1 MTAGSEAADGTPSRV
16 AVIGAGAWGTTL
28 ANLLARSGAGV
39 RLWAREPDVVSAIEE
54 HGENTLFLQGVA
66 LEREGL
72 SATSSLEEAL
82 EGAEVMVWVCPVQHS
97 AALLARASGFIP
109 PDAIPVTASKGIEV
123 TTLRRMDEI
132 FADALP
138 ARQADRLCVL
148 SGPSFAREVS
158 AGAPTAVAVAGR
170 HLYACVR
177 IQSLFQTDRFRVY
190 TNPDVVG
197 VEIGGALKNV
207 IAIAA
212 GVAAGLKLGHN
223 AVAALMTR
231 GLAEISR
238 LGVAMGARAET
249 FAGLAGL
256 GDLVLTCTGGLS
268 RNRTVGY
275 RLGRGESMVEI
286 MGGAR
291 TVAEG
296 VATVMAVHKL
306 ARGLGVEMP
315 VSAEVYRIVAEG
327 ADPMEALDRL
337 MTREPKPEHP
347 DLHLHETRS

>member
-1 MTAGSEAADGTPSRV
+1 MTSGGCGASGTTTRV
-16 AVIGAGAWGTTL
+16 CVIGAGAWGTTL
-28 ANLLARSGAGV
+28 ANLLAGSGADV
-39 RLWAREPDVVSAIEE
+39 RLWALEPDVASSIKDY
-54 HGENTLFLQGVA
+54 GENTLFLQGVP
-66 LEREGL
+66 LERTRL
-72 SATSSLEEAL
+72 SATNSLPDAL
-82 EGAEVMVWVCPVQHS
+82 DGAEVVVWVCPVQHS
-97 AALLARASGFIP
+97 AALLARAAAFIP
-109 PDAIPVTASKGIEV
+109 PGAILVTASKGIEI
-123 TTLRRMDEI
+123 TTLRRMDEV
-132 FADALP
+132 FADVLP
-138 ARQADRLCVL
+138 ARQAERLCVL

-158 AGAPTAVAVAGR
+158 AGAPTAVAVASR
-170 HLYACVR
+170 HPQARDR
-177 IQSLFQTDRFRVY
+177 IQSLFQTRRFRVY

-197 VEIGGALKNV
+197 VELGGALKNV

-212 GVAAGLKLGHN
+212 GVAAGLELGNN

-238 LGVAMGARAET
+238 LGVSMGARAET
-249 FAGLAGL
+249 FAGLAGM

-306 ARGLGVEMP
+306 ARSLGVEMP

-347 DLHLHETRS
+347 DIHLQQARR